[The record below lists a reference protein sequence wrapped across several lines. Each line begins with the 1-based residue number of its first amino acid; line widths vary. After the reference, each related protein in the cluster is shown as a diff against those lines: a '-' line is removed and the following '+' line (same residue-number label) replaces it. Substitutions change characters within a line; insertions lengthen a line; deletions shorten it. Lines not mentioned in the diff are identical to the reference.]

1 LSKTV
6 VGLFDDFNQAQRAV
20 QDLESSGIPRG
31 DISLVA
37 NNTGG
42 RYDEYANTS
51 TTDTTVDSAT
61 HAAGAGATTG
71 AVVGGGLGLLAGIGL
86 LAIPGFG
93 PIVAAGWLVSTLT
106 GAGIGAAAGGLLGAL
121 VGAGVPHEEAH
132 LYNEGVR
139 RGGTL
144 IAVKTSDDMASRAAD
159 ILGRYGAVN
168 IDERA
173 DAYSQPYDETT
184 STTAMPMT
192 SGTTMGSSA
201 RTTPDYDIASTR
213 TQTDFINTQNTA
225 PATTARNL
233 NENEVALPVV
243 EEELQ
248 VGKREV
254 QRGGVRVYSHVTET
268 PVEEAVQLHEEHI
281 NVERRPVDRPLTAAD
296 ATAFKEENFEL
307 RETAEEAVIN
317 KQARVVEEVIVG
329 KTATDRT
336 ETVRD
341 TVRRTDVEVE
351 QLGTQHTP
359 RNAAFSDYET
369 DFRSNYNR
377 TYANSGMTYD
387 QFAPAY
393 QYGYGL
399 NNDARYRGRDWNSVQ
414 SDVQRD
420 WESRQPGTWDKFSN
434 AIRYAWDKTT
444 GAERGGI
451 KTGGQN
457 IDGSPDTRGITE
469 KVADTLT
476 GDRID
481 DKTGKPVG

>member
-1 LSKTV
+1 MSKTV
-6 VGLFDDFNQAQRAV
+6 VGLFDDFSQAQNAV
-20 QDLESSGIPRG
+20 HDLEGLGIAHN

-37 NNTGG
+37 NNADGQHDQYVATSADHTVHAAGG
-42 RYDEYANTS
+42 
-51 TTDTTVDSAT
+51 
-61 HAAGAGATTG
+61 AGAGAVTG
-71 AVVGGGLGLLAGIGL
+71 TVVGGGLGLLAGIGL

-93 PIVAAGWLVSTLT
+93 PVVAAGWLISTIT

-144 IAVKTSDDMASRAAD
+144 IAVKTSDDTAAEAAD

-173 DAYSQPYDETT
+173 DAYNQPYDETASSKRMPTPANAVVPLST
-184 STTAMPMT
+184 STTPQYDVT
-192 SGTTMGSSA
+192 PTT
-201 RTTPDYDIASTR
+201 
-213 TQTDFINTQNTA
+213 TQTDFINTQSTG
-225 PATTARNL
+225 PVPVARTL

-243 EEELQ
+243 QEELQ

-254 QRGGVRVYSHVTET
+254 QRGGVRVYSHITET
-268 PVEEAVQLHEEHI
+268 PVEESIRLHEEHI
-281 NVERRPVDRPLTAAD
+281 NVERRSVDRPLTAAD
-296 ATAFKEENFEL
+296 SVAFKEENFEL

-317 KQARVVEEVIVG
+317 KQARVVEEVVVG

-336 ETVRD
+336 ETVHD

-351 QLGTQHTP
+351 QLGTQHMA
-359 RNAAFSDYET
+359 RNADPDSYES
-369 DFRSNYNR
+369 DFRSNYDQ
-377 TYANSGMTYD
+377 TYASTGMAYD
-387 QFAPAY
+387 QYAPAY
-393 QYGYGL
+393 RYGYGL

-420 WESRQPGTWDKFSN
+420 WESRQPGTWGHFSN
-434 AIRYAWDKTT
+434 AIRYAWDKAT
-444 GAERGGI
+444 GSARGGV
-451 KTGGQN
+451 KTGGQSL
-457 IDGSPDTRGITE
+457 DGSPDTRGITE
-469 KVADTLT
+469 KVADTMT

-481 DKTGKPVG
+481 DKTGKTVV